1 MTQVVITQEGST
13 KTTISSFT
21 SPITLS
27 GASFV
32 VSTSKLLNAVV
43 IQQPSS
49 PAISVNETVH
59 SVVVNKP
66 AGQIV
71 EVVTAGPQGPPFAGA
86 QYFNTAAIGALTS
99 GDAGT
104 ILSWNG
110 QLFTPTNEL
119 STNLTLAGG
128 AF

>member
-1 MTQVVITQEGST
+1 MTQVAITKQGNT
-13 KTTISSFT
+13 QAVVSSFV
-21 SPITLS
+21 SPITIS

-32 VSTSKLLNAVV
+32 VSASKLLNAVV
-43 IQQPSS
+43 IQQPAS
-49 PAISVNETVH
+49 PAVSVNETVH

-66 AGQIV
+66 AGQII
-71 EVVTAGPQGPPFAGA
+71 EVATAGPQGPPFAGA

-104 ILSWNG
+104 ILSWDG
-110 QLFTPTNEL
+110 QLFSPTNEL
-119 STNLTLAGG
+119 SKNLTLAGG